1 MSDGK
6 LELRD
11 VTVTFQSRR
20 GKQRTALR
28 AVDGVSITVTKG
40 EIYGLVGESGSGKST
55 IARLIA
61 GLNDLSGGTLT
72 FDGEPLKGKDRPR
85 PLRRRI
91 QMVFQDPYS
100 SLDPRMSV
108 QQQIAELLKVHRAVD
123 RNQIKETCLKLLE
136 QVHLPASLL
145 KARPRQMSGGQ
156 RQRVAIARALAL
168 KPDLLI
174 ADEPVSA
181 LDVSVQAGIV
191 HLFAELRRELGLTIF
206 FIAHDLAVVRNLCD
220 RVAVMYMGTI
230 VEEGTTNEIFTNPS
244 HPYTRAL
251 LLSIPRLKPDLSELS
266 AAPTGDPP
274 SLARLPSGC
283 RFRSRCP
290 YATTRCEESEPSLL
304 VVNEDDSESNHR
316 AACHYANEL
325 KGGVELPSRSQ

>member
-1 MSDGK
+1 MSRRLVQGRDAVSDVQ
-6 LELRD
+6 LELSD
-11 VTVTFQSRR
+11 V
-20 GKQRTALR
+20 LR
-28 AVDGVSITVTKG
+28 AVDGVSIAITKG

-85 PLRRRI
+85 SLRQRI
-91 QMVFQDPYS
+91 QMVFQDPFS

-108 QQQIAELLKVHRAVD
+108 RQQIAELLKVHHAVD
-123 RNQIKETCLKLLE
+123 RDQVEETCLNLLT

-145 KARPRQMSGGQ
+145 QARPRQMSGGQ

-168 KPDLLI
+168 KPELLI

-220 RVAVMYMGTI
+220 RVAVMYMGKI

-251 LLSIPRLKPDLSELS
+251 LQSIPRLKPDLTELN
-266 AAPTGDPP
+266 AAPAGDPP

-304 VVNEDDSESNHR
+304 VVNEVDPGSNHR

-325 KGGVELPSRSQ
+325 KGRVEFRSHSQ

>member
-1 MSDGK
+1 MNEVQ
-6 LELRD
+6 LELSD
-11 VTVTFQSRR
+11 VTVTFQTRR
-20 GKQRTALR
+20 GKHHTALR
-28 AVDGVSITVTKG
+28 AVDGVSFAITKG

-61 GLNDLSGGTLT
+61 GLNELSGGSLT
-72 FDGEPLKGKDRPR
+72 FDGEELVGKDRPR
-85 PLRRRI
+85 SLRQRI

-100 SLDPRMSV
+100 SLDPRMTV
-108 QQQIAELLKVHRAVD
+108 RQQISELLKVHHAVGRD
-123 RNQIKETCLKLLE
+123 QMEETCLGLLQ
-136 QVHLPASLL
+136 QVHLPQSLL

-168 KPDLLI
+168 KPELLI

-220 RVAVMYMGTI
+220 RVAVMYMGKI
-230 VEEGTTNEIFTNPS
+230 VEEGMTNEIFTNPS

-251 LLSIPRLKPDLSELS
+251 LQSIPRLKPDLADLA
-266 AAPTGDPP
+266 AAPSGDPP
-274 SLARLPSGC
+274 SLARMPSGC
-283 RFRSRCP
+283 RFRNRCP
-290 YATTRCEESEPSLL
+290 YATTLCEESEPPLL
-304 VVNEDDSESNHR
+304 SVNEANAESKHR

-325 KGGVELPSRSQ
+325 EGRVELRSRAQ

>member
-1 MSDGK
+1 VSDIQ
-6 LELRD
+6 LELTD

-20 GKQRTALR
+20 GKHRAALR
-28 AVDGVSITVTKG
+28 AVDGVSFTITKG

-61 GLNDLSGGTLT
+61 GLNELSGGTLT
-72 FDGEPLKGKDRPR
+72 FDGEPLKGKDRQR
-85 PLRRRI
+85 SLRQRI

-108 QQQIAELLKVHRAVD
+108 RQQIAELLKVHHTVD
-123 RNQIKETCLKLLE
+123 RDKMQETCLQLLA

-168 KPDLLI
+168 KPDLLV

-220 RVAVMYMGTI
+220 RVAVMYMGKI

-251 LLSIPRLKPDLSELS
+251 LQSIPRLKPDLAELN
-266 AAPTGDPP
+266 AAPSGDPP
-274 SLARLPSGC
+274 SLSRLPSGC

-290 YATTRCEESEPSLL
+290 YATALCEETEPALMD
-304 VVNEDDSESNHR
+304 VNEVDEGSVHR

-325 KGGVELPSRSQ
+325 EGRVELRTQSQ